1 MQSKLK
7 KTLYKIGLFFIILAF
22 ISPLIAL
29 IVPFFNFNKTFSS
42 VLIGFFLI
50 GGPELF
56 LILGGLLA
64 GKKVIENIKNKVK
77 GLFSV
82 PFFKNPAPKWR
93 FDLGIA
99 MIIFGMLANWIL
111 AYLFMTETINILPN
125 EQLWIAASLDVLT
138 FLGIFIAGPEFWNK
152 LKKLFIWVGSIE

>member
-7 KTLYKIGLFFIILAF
+7 KILYKIGLFFIILAF

-29 IVPFFNFNKTFSS
+29 IIPFFNFDKTFSS

-64 GKKVIENIKNKVK
+64 GKKVIDNIKNKVK
-77 GLFSV
+77 GLFSIA
-82 PFFKNPAPKWR
+82 FFKKPAPQWR
-93 FDLGIA
+93 FNLGIA
-99 MIIFGMLANWIL
+99 MIISGMLAIWIL
-111 AYLFMTETINILPN
+111 AYLFMTETISIMPN
-125 EQLWIAASLDVLT
+125 KQLWIAASLDALT
-138 FLGIFIAGPEFWNK
+138 FLGIFAAGPEFWNK
-152 LKKLFIWVGSIE
+152 LRKLFIWAGSIE